1 MAEDAAANPTGITE
15 HISQWALSL
24 QLSDVPEDVQRRA
37 RHIMLDGV
45 GCGLVGAHLPWSE
58 RAAHTI
64 LEIEPPGPCS
74 LIGWQKTLS
83 APAAALLNST
93 FVQAFELD
101 DWHAGAPLH
110 SAALLLPALLAAAE
124 HVKAVDGRAISG
136 ESFLIAFIV
145 GLEIGPRI
153 GLGLGGADM
162 LSRGW
167 HSGAVFGGPAVAIAA
182 SRLLNLS
189 PRQTNWAI
197 GTACTQAGGLMSAQ
211 FGSMTKR
218 QASLWSPEQWYL
230 TNL

>member
-1 MAEDAAANPTGITE
+1 MAKDAAAHPNGITR
-15 HISQWALSL
+15 HLCLWALNL
-24 QLSDVPEDVQRRA
+24 QLSEVPEDVQRRA
-37 RHIMLDGV
+37 RLIILDGV

-58 RAAHTI
+58 SAAHAI
-64 LEIEPPGPCS
+64 FEIEPPGPCS

-83 APAAALLNST
+83 APTAALLNST

-101 DWHAGAPLH
+101 DWHASAPLH

-124 HVKAVDGRAISG
+124 HVKAVDDRAISG
-136 ESFLIAFIV
+136 ESLLLAFII

-182 SRLLNLS
+182 SRLLKLS
-189 PRQTNWAI
+189 PQQTDWAV
-197 GTACTQAGGLMSAQ
+197 GTACTQAGGLMAAQ

-218 QASLWSPEQWYL
+218 QASLCCPEQ
-230 TNL
+230 